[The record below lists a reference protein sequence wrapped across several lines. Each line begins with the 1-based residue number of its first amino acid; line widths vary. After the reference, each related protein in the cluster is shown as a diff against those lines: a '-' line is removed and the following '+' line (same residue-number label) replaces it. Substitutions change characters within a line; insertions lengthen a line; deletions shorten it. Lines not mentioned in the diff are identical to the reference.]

1 MCCKVN
7 AVVELCSVVILCC
20 RVSVVVELFIIAS
33 LNSSGIV

>member
-1 MCCKVN
+1 MCCKVS

-33 LNSSGIV
+33 INSSGIV